1 VIAIA
6 TVAKI
11 VQAVI
16 IVPATTT
23 DGIRLDPA
31 SVTADV
37 IANLGITRM
46 MVTDTSVRVTR
57 PTMETIMRAL
67 TSAGIDTT
75 RRMNL
80 QHPRSS
86 YRRSLVH

>member
-1 VIAIA
+1 M
-6 TVAKI
+6 AK
-11 VQAVI
+11 
-16 IVPATTT
+16 
-23 DGIRLDPA
+23 GIRLDPA

-37 IANLGITRM
+37 IANLGITM
-46 MVTDTSVRVTR
+46 MRVTDTSVRVTR

-67 TSAGIDTT
+67 TSAAIDTT

-86 YRRSLVH
+86 YRRNLVH